1 MPWQL
6 FQKDTVYFPH
16 VPDLLYPHL
25 QPLPP
30 IQLAYTIRVDKP
42 YINGTPAT
50 DSDPALPPS
59 APTVY
64 DIRVPLPNPVIA
76 QLTKFHT
83 SRAHIGDLQT
93 IVRTDDE
100 LALLVQ
106 KVHQTNAKRK
116 FYENLAKDPA
126 SFVKRWFSSQ
136 MRDQDVILAESTR
149 GGGEDAPGELYR
161 RGGKDGLWDSQQAHE
176 SVGLWLA
183 RNTKSH

>member
-1 MPWQL
+1 MG
-6 FQKDTVYFPH
+6 
-16 VPDLLYPHL
+16 HL
-25 QPLPP
+25 HPLPP

-42 YINGTPAT
+42 YINGTSATATEPA
-50 DSDPALPPS
+50 SPPS

-64 DIRVPLPNPVIA
+64 DVRVPLPNTIVA
-76 QLTKFHT
+76 QLHKFHGNR
-83 SRAHIGDLQT
+83 SHISDLQT
-93 IVRTDDE
+93 IIRTDDE

-106 KVHQTNAKRK
+106 KIHQTNAKRK

-136 MRDQDVILAESTR
+136 MRDQDVIFAESMR

-161 RGGKDGLWDSQQAHE
+161 RGGKDGLWDSQVARE

-183 RNTKSH
+183 RNAKGH